1 MLQVKNLATGE
12 DARVDVADA
21 SRVRILDAAEALFA
35 RDGFDATRT
44 ARITAQAGVGTGL
57 LFYYFPTKIDLLRA
71 LLAERLA
78 KAPLC
83 DPADV
88 ARRGD
93 VAGSL
98 LRLAQQLDLGGSAT
112 LILHTIIF
120 REANTHPEVAAHIRS
135 VRKGLLELTERVL
148 DAASDEKLSSLAAS
162 KTRSVSSSSP
172 LRTERMCAATSGCVF
187 ASRKIIVCSISVA
200 LPPRSSC
207 WARRSNE
214 PATSPRRATSAGS
227 HSGAFARRSASSAR
241 RRSIL
246 VGK

>member
-71 LLAERLA
+71 LLAERLS

-148 DAASDEKLSSLAAS
+148 DAASDEKLSPTRRRQAAHTFVAVMLDDAHARSCTVPGPDLGGAAS
-162 KTRSVSSSSP
+162 IVAAGLSAAHPHDPSPGNRTQSPHSSS
-172 LRTERMCAATSGCVF
+172 TTV
-187 ASRKIIVCSISVA
+187 
-200 LPPRSSC
+200 
-207 WARRSNE
+207 
-214 PATSPRRATSAGS
+214 
-227 HSGAFARRSASSAR
+227 
-241 RRSIL
+241 
-246 VGK
+246 